1 MRTLSKI
8 ISSAIFLL
16 PLPLLAE
23 NQYSVYVDKEGVM
36 RRDDSGEEVS
46 FYGTNYTVPFAHAY
60 RALGELGV
68 DRKEA
73 IDRDVYHMAR
83 LGFNAFRLHLWDV
96 EISDGEGNLLDNEH
110 LELLDYLISRLEDRG
125 ISIVLT
131 AQTNFGNGYPER
143 NIDTGAYTYQYD
155 KCNIHENP
163 EAQAKQAR
171 YLDALSR
178 HKNRFTGR
186 TYAQDKSIIA
196 MEINNEPCHSGSS
209 KEVTAYINKM
219 VKALRKSGWK
229 KPILYNVSHN
239 PGVTDAYYKADIQ
252 GTTYQW
258 YPTGLVA
265 GHTRKGN
272 FLPTVD
278 EYDIPFKDLPGFENK
293 AKVVYEFDPA
303 DILYSH
309 VYPAV
314 ARTFRKEGFQW
325 ITQFAYD
332 PIDMAW
338 ANTEYQTHFLNLA
351 YTPNKAI
358 SMLIAAEAAR
368 NIPRGKDFGKYPADT
383 VFGDFRVSYH
393 QDLSEMN
400 DGKKFLY
407 SNNTLTT
414 PKSPDELMEIAG
426 VGSSPV
432 VKYTGSGAYFL
443 DRIGSDVWRLEVM
456 PDVTLTVDPFD
467 KPSLKRRVG
476 YISHNLQNMAISLPS
491 LGEKFYYKGINYGNT
506 ATGQASNGS
515 ITIQPGVY
523 LLSESKDAIAAVS
536 PESRMGN
543 IRLNEYVAPAP
554 DSIPLTLLHTPALSA
569 RKNGKLDIS
578 VKVLG
583 GSAAPDSVVVMPGR
597 VSMWN
602 PRNPSYKM
610 EPTNKEGE
618 YLTTISTGGKNNSV
632 EYFVIVYGKEGAV
645 TFPGAVSGTPLDWD
659 FISDGKY
666 NVPLYSDSDAIIL
679 IQPDIN
685 NSGIEI
691 ATIPDSW
698 GNIHLEFEKNSPLY
712 NDNLTARGTA
722 STDGQEIIMRK
733 RISEILAPHEPVSSA
748 SKLKVAIG
756 APAGIDSIAISLVD
770 SDGFTYSKSIPV
782 TEGEAGTYTVSLTEL
797 TLAPTAL
804 MPAPYPTF
812 LSRKFYPDA
821 DITPAQPKSWN
832 EVEELRITLPGLK
845 ENANFSF
852 PIKGVWIEPAVTTE

>member
-1 MRTLSKI
+1 MRKLPRI
-8 ISSAIFLL
+8 ISSILFLL
-16 PLPLLAE
+16 PLTLIAE
-23 NQYSVYVDKEGVM
+23 NSYSVYVDKEGVM

-60 RALGELGV
+60 RALGELGI

-96 EISDGEGNLLDNEH
+96 EIADGEGNLLDNEH
-110 LELLDYLISRLEDRG
+110 LELLDYLISKLEDRG
-125 ISIVLT
+125 ISILLT

-155 KCNIHENP
+155 KCDIHENP

-178 HKNRFTGR
+178 HKNRYTGR
-186 TYAQDKSIIA
+186 TYAQNKSIIT
-196 MEINNEPCHSGSS
+196 MEINNEPCHSGTS

-239 PGVTDAYYKADIQ
+239 PKVTDAYYKADIQ

-278 EYDIPFKDLPGFENK
+278 QYDIPFKNLPGFDSK

-358 SMLIAAEAAR
+358 SMLIAAEVAR
-368 NIPRGKDFGKYPADT
+368 NVPRGKDFGKYPTDT

-407 SNNTLTT
+407 SNNTSTA
-414 PKSPDELMEIAG
+414 PKSPSELVEIAG

-432 VKYTGSGAYFL
+432 VRYTGSGAYFL

-456 PDVTLTVDPFD
+456 PDVTLTSDPFG
-467 KPSLKRRVG
+467 KPSLKKRVG
-476 YISHNLQNMAISLPS
+476 YISHNIQDMTIILPT
-491 LGEKFYYKGINYGNT
+491 LGRQFYYKGINSGNS
-506 ATGQASNGS
+506 AAGQAKDGS
-515 ITIQPGVY
+515 IEIKPGVY
-523 LLSESKDAIAAVS
+523 LLSETKDAIAAVS

-569 RKNGKLDIS
+569 KKGSNLEIA

-583 GSAAPDSVVVMPGR
+583 GNSAPDSIVVMPGH
-597 VSMWN
+597 VSIWN
-602 PRNPSYKM
+602 PRNQTYKM
-610 EPTNKEGE
+610 TPGENGE
-618 YLTTISTGGKNNSV
+618 YLTTINTGDKNNLFD
-632 EYFVIVYGKEGAV
+632 YFVTIYGKEGAV
-645 TFPGAVSGTPLDWD
+645 TFPGAIGGTPLDWD
-659 FISDGKY
+659 FISDKKY
-666 NVPLYSDSDAIIL
+666 SVPLHSESDPIIL
-679 IQPDIN
+679 IQPDAD
-685 NSGIEI
+685 NSNIEI

-698 GNIHLEFEKNSPLY
+698 GDLHLEYEKNSPLR

-722 STDGQEIIMRK
+722 SADGQEIIMRK
-733 RISEILAPHEPVSSA
+733 RIKEILDARTPLNPTSQ
-748 SKLKVAIG
+748 LKVALG
-756 APAGIDSIAISLVD
+756 APTGVDSINIALVD
-770 SDGFTYSKSIPV
+770 SNGFTYSTSVPIGDKEAETITV
-782 TEGEAGTYTVSLTEL
+782 TLPEL

-821 DITPAQPKSWN
+821 KTAPAAPESWN
-832 EVEELRITLPGLK
+832 SIEELRIILPGLK
-845 ENANFSF
+845 EDTEFSL
-852 PIKGVWIEPAVTTE
+852 PIVGVWIEPAISK